1 MTAIKQLQN
10 KIKTHG
16 FALALFYCVSFLAKT
31 LCAPFQRG
39 LFKSWSQAGED
50 RLLDRLMNR
59 KTTGFYVDIGAHDPV
74 RLSNTKRFYDR
85 GWKGINIEPN
95 PDWHQL
101 FEEGRPRD
109 INLCCG
115 AGGAMET
122 LTYYEMEQRALST
135 FDPQQVAVA
144 ESFGGKVKKTHEIKV
159 RTLDH
164 IFSEH
169 IQQPI
174 DFMSIDIE
182 GLEYAALNSNN
193 WGQWRPRFICI
204 EAVSDE
210 DVREEPVLKERDKF
224 FEPLGYSRRMV
235 TRNFGRVLNAIY
247 EDTRAINVE

>member
-1 MTAIKQLQN
+1 MTAFKQLQN

-16 FALALFYCVSFLAKT
+16 FALALFYCANFLVKP
-31 LCAPFQRG
+31 LGAPFRHR
-39 LFKSWSQAGED
+39 LLNSWSQAGED
-50 RLLDRLMNR
+50 RLLDRLMHR
-59 KTTGFYVDIGAHDPV
+59 KATGFYVDIGAHDPV

-101 FEEGRPRD
+101 FVEERPLD

-135 FDPQQVAVA
+135 FDPQQVTVA

-159 RTLDH
+159 QTLDH

-169 IQQPI
+169 IRQPI

-193 WGQWRPRFICI
+193 WDQWRPRLICI

-224 FEPLGYSRRMV
+224 FEMIGYSRKAI
-235 TRNFGRVLNAIY
+235 TYNFGRVLNAIY
-247 EDTRAINVE
+247 EDTRTLSAE